1 MIFSVSDS
9 FNIITNSQYAERVV
23 LHIETAEFVP
33 DNSEL
38 TLLLRQLQ
46 RAMRSG
52 NYALYNT
59 HIWSHTGLPGPMVQ
73 DNKEV
78 NQLLIG
84 DVFKA
89 SKFHEKHVNGKSLKK
104 TFLSLDNRHRNSKK
118 RKKKHFFENSL
129 KYVFKVLGEIL

>member
-1 MIFSVSDS
+1 MNLLIIDS
-9 FNIITNSQYAERVV
+9 LYVERVV
-23 LHIETAEFVP
+23 LRIETADFVP

-46 RAMRSG
+46 QAMRSG
-52 NYALYNT
+52 NYALYIT

-118 RKKKHFFENSL
+118 RRKRC
-129 KYVFKVLGEIL
+129 VLHVHYITKLHYLLG